1 MSGVW
6 VSLCDLDLGLS
17 LLAEGIS
24 SQRSELGGA
33 RGREGELGDS
43 LPGSLLGLIPM
54 YFPLQPWEGRT
65 VQGKAQ
71 LGSGSGSL
79 EVLSK
84 GSLLGPAVPAGCVG
98 SWVKDTAGTGSRE
111 GRAPWCRGEF
121 QSELPGWC
129 WLVAQWA
136 ADSPT
141 GQYSSLEL
149 VELRI
154 CCLRESMCLEPHGAR
169 GLSPLTIQFPL

>member
-1 MSGVW
+1 MRARRSPRKGRRAW
-6 VSLCDLDLGLS
+6 GL
-17 LLAEGIS
+17 AAWFS
-24 SQRSELGGA
+24 SQPHPYV
-33 RGREGELGDS
+33 
-43 LPGSLLGLIPM
+43 LPPAAL
-54 YFPLQPWEGRT
+54 GRT

-71 LGSGSGSL
+71 PGSGSGSL

-121 QSELPGWC
+121 QSELPRVVLSGGTVGSG
-129 WLVAQWA
+129 LSNWA
-136 ADSPT
+136 VFLT
-141 GQYSSLEL
+141 R
-149 VELRI
+149 LRI
-154 CCLRESMCLEPHGAR
+154 CCLRESMCLEPHRAR

>member
-1 MSGVW
+1 MRARRSPRKGRRAW
-6 VSLCDLDLGLS
+6 GL
-17 LLAEGIS
+17 AAWFS
-24 SQRSELGGA
+24 SQPHPYV
-33 RGREGELGDS
+33 
-43 LPGSLLGLIPM
+43 LPPAAL
-54 YFPLQPWEGRT
+54 GRT

-71 LGSGSGSL
+71 PGSGSGSL

-129 WLVAQWA
+129 CLVAQWA

-141 GQYSSLEL
+141 GQYSSLD
-149 VELRI
+149 
-154 CCLRESMCLEPHGAR
+154 LEYVVFV
-169 GLSPLTIQFPL
+169 SPCAWNPTGPEG